1 MITKLPLSTNKKLVI
16 NNIGLMLDSLHA
28 EIPEYKLLA
37 HVHSY
42 ILKKSSLL
50 VVCNVQDQYV
60 FIHDAILESVTCGDT
75 QIKAENLR
83 RQIQKMSRVAP
94 GKTTSEFQYQ
104 FKILEQVTPNPD
116 EVNCTAA
123 LKNKDLNRGT
133 KYLPSECIKKF
144 STVTACSATVS
155 ILSFCNNRLLP
166 ILVCEYEDSLPN
178 TQMKTGECF
187 SKDKNMVMTI
197 SMLYLSM

>member
-1 MITKLPLSTNKKLVI
+1 MCICTVCVTQV
-16 NNIGLMLDSLHA
+16 
-28 EIPEYKLLA
+28 PEYKLLT
-37 HVHSY
+37 HVHSF
-42 ILKKSSLL
+42 IKKSSLL

-116 EVNCTAA
+116 EVNCIAA

-133 KYLPSECIKKF
+133 KYLPSEWLYIKNSVQSLHAVQQFLFF
-144 STVTACSATVS
+144 S
-155 ILSFCNNRLLP
+155 F
-166 ILVCEYEDSLPN
+166 
-178 TQMKTGECF
+178 
-187 SKDKNMVMTI
+187 
-197 SMLYLSM
+197 